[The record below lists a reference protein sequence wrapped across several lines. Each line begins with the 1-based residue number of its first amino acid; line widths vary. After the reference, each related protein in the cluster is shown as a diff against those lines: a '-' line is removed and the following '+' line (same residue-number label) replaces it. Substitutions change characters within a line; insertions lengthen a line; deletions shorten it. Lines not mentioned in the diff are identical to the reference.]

1 MGIHDDKS
9 AQTPDQ
15 TNKKFLKMYNF
26 SPDEIYWLESVFE
39 IWSICLVL
47 QIKSCLTC
55 QLGKFSEVG
64 HRPKLNSR
72 KKKNFFLCIFY
83 CMNHEKLQQTFLEKD
98 AKKVN
103 IGYLPQH
110 TYMQFLLLRL
120 EICLKCALSILIF
133 LRSPK

>member
-1 MGIHDDKS
+1 MHVNKS

-72 KKKNFFLCIFY
+72 KKRKSSYVFFTAWIMKNFNKHSLKR
-83 CMNHEKLQQTFLEKD
+83 MQ
-98 AKKVN
+98 KKEVN

-120 EICLKCALSILIF
+120 EICLKCALSILVF